1 MEKQKKKEKC
11 LYCKIGV
18 WDNEI
23 LSEYD
28 LEQFPTYYKDDWKM
42 VIGLCT
48 DWLDKKIMPHKR
60 FKYCP
65 ECGYKI
71 DFRKIR
77 RRLEGI
83 DEYYGV

>member
-1 MEKQKKKEKC
+1 MKKQNGKVKC
-11 LYCKIGV
+11 LDCQIGV
-18 WDNEI
+18 WNNEI
-23 LSEYD
+23 LSEYV
-28 LEQFPTYYKDDWKM
+28 LEQFPTYYRDDGTK

-48 DWLDKKIMPHKR
+48 DWLDKKIKPHIR

-65 ECGYKI
+65 ECGSKI